1 MRHNFFS
8 KWLASGLALTI
19 LMPLAIATTSSGA
32 LAAESKLVIYSAR
45 KEHLLKPLLDEFSK
59 ETGIQTLL
67 YTGKDSALIERLKAE
82 GNQTE
87 ADILM
92 MADAGNLGYA
102 AQQGLFKP
110 LASKIIEERIPVNL
124 RDENGYWTGLS
135 VRARTLVYATDR
147 LQPQSLKGYQDLS
160 DPKWQGKLCLRTSK
174 KVYNKSLVAS
184 LIAHYGE
191 EQAEQIVRGWVNNL
205 AAKPYAKDSQ
215 VMDAILAG
223 RCDVGIVNS
232 YYFGR
237 LLEKKPQVKLALFW
251 ADQTGHGTHVNISGA
266 GIVKHS
272 DQTEKA
278 RTLIEWLTQN
288 KAQSLYAEVNQEYP
302 ADPNIP
308 ASKTVAAWGSF
319 KADDL
324 SLSEVVRLQQ
334 QAVRLMQKVGYR

>member
-1 MRHNFFS
+1 MLHNIFS
-8 KWLASGLALTI
+8 KWITAGLAVALLT
-19 LMPLAIATTSSGA
+19 PATALVTSSGA
-32 LAAESKLVIYSAR
+32 LAAENKLVIYSAR
-45 KEHLLKPLLDEFSK
+45 KEHLLKPLLDEFTK
-59 ETGIQTLL
+59 ETGIETLL
-67 YTGKDSALIERLKAE
+67 YTGKDSALIERVKAE
-82 GNQTE
+82 GDKTD

-102 AQQGLFKP
+102 AEQDLFAK
-110 LASKIIEERIPVNL
+110 LDSQTVRERIPAHL
-124 RDENGYWTGLS
+124 RDDQDRWTGLS
-135 VRARTLVYATDR
+135 VRARTLVYSTERVNPKD
-147 LQPQSLKGYQDLS
+147 LSGYQDLA

-184 LIAHYGE
+184 LISHYGE
-191 EQAEQIVRGWVNNL
+191 DQAEKIVTGWVNNL

-237 LLEKKPQVKLALFW
+237 LVEKKPQVALALFW
-251 ADQTGHGTHVNISGA
+251 ADQQGHGTHVNISGA
-266 GIVKHS
+266 GIIKSS
-272 DQTEKA
+272 DQAANA

-302 ADPNIP
+302 ADPQIP
-308 ASKTVAAWGSF
+308 PSKTVASWGKF